1 MTIHLTRTSLLLAAT
16 LPLLSAD
23 PAGVH
28 RTRVGDMDV
37 MAILDGSFTLNAA
50 LLKGMTLEEA
60 RPLLGGKDGAETP
73 CHAFLVTVGGKRILV
88 DTGTGHDPKGVTGQ
102 LLSNLATIGV
112 DPASIDV
119 VLITHFHFDHVGGL
133 VKADGTRAFPKAVV
147 RVSQAEHDFWLS
159 EPSRLPDILKPSLP
173 VVKKALAPYQAAG
186 TYKPFAAGE
195 APVAGVGSFSAP
207 GHTEGH
213 TVYTFTSKGQTLWC
227 IGDLI
232 HYGAIQFAHPA
243 VAVAF
248 DADSTQAIAS
258 RKDGFKRAANGKV
271 TVAATHL
278 AFPGMGSLA
287 IKDEAFTFQ
296 PVKR

>member
-1 MTIHLTRTSLLLAAT
+1 MRQVILLTTLAACSLT
-16 LPLLSAD
+16 AAD
-23 PAGVH
+23 PAGAY
-28 RTRVGDMDV
+28 RTRLGEMDV
-37 MAILDGSFTLNAA
+37 TAILDGSFTLNAA

-73 CHAFLVTVGGKRILV
+73 CNAFLITLGGKRILV
-88 DTGTGHDPKGVTGQ
+88 DTGAGHDQKGTTGH
-102 LLSNLATIGV
+102 LLSNLAAIGV

-133 VKADGTRAFPKAVV
+133 VKADGTRAFSKAVV
-147 RVSQAEHDFWLS
+147 RAAQAEHDFWLS
-159 EPSRLPDILKPSLP
+159 EPSRLPDKLKPSLP
-173 VVKKALAPYQAAG
+173 LVKKALAPYQAAG
-186 TYKPFAAGE
+186 AYKPFAAGE
-195 APVAGVGSFSAP
+195 APVAGVGAFAAT

-213 TVYTFTSKGQTLWC
+213 TVYTFTSKGETLWC

-248 DADSTQAIAS
+248 DADSTRAIAS
-258 RKDGFKRAANGKV
+258 RKEAFKRAAAGKL

-287 IKDEAFTFQ
+287 TKDEAFTFH